1 MTNQLAQIK
10 LFFQDNLIIKN
21 DNNDLRDSLN
31 IEDAEILFN
40 IGLPNSTELDF
51 KFTKETNYL
60 NNNELILDDSE
71 NGKIIYNITN
81 HHVYLFFPS
90 NKKKIIL
97 NVGLFQFLFSIY
109 YYELFLNNWK
119 NDKKNRAHYFDDFE
133 QKMNILNNHF
143 QSLDYYWEAII
154 NELSPI
160 CMQTPHKKN

>member
-1 MTNQLAQIK
+1 MKNKLEQIK
-10 LFFQDNLIIKN
+10 LFFKDNLIIKN

-51 KFTKETNYL
+51 KFTKEIKYL

-81 HHVYLFFPS
+81 KQVYLFFPS
-90 NKKKIIL
+90 DKKKMIL
-97 NVGLFQFLFSIY
+97 NDGLFQFLFSIY

-119 NDKKNRAHYFDDFE
+119 NDKTNRAHYFNDFE
-133 QKMNILNNHF
+133 KKMNILNHNYE
-143 QSLDYYWEAII
+143 SLDYYWEAII
-154 NELSPI
+154 EELSPI
-160 CMQTPHKKN
+160 